1 MEKLTSFTERVNK
14 LPRFVKIAGG
24 LATLYALGK
33 ANDELNPKPV
43 VSVIDLQ
50 GVIMSGKGR
59 GPLSGGQQPINL
71 ETTRKNIDKA
81 FRPKRLEYVLLNINS
96 PGGAPVQCDLVSSY
110 IKAKAEKKGVPV
122 IAFVEDY
129 AASGGYWLACTA
141 GEIYCGR
148 SSVVGSI
155 GVISDGFGF
164 VEGMEKLGVERR
176 VFTAGKNKRQLDP
189 FLPVEEEDV
198 ARRKELLDRMHSH
211 FIEHVKTSRGDRLKA
226 DDEKLFNGEFWTG
239 DVAAELG
246 LVDGVQLLESWVSD
260 KYGDKVRVLR
270 LGSGGLLAGFF
281 GAMVP
286 EGGVLEALL
295 PDSRALGGCVPPL
308 VVEAREQGL
317 EAVVAGALK

>member
-1 MEKLTSFTERVNK
+1 MEQLTSFTERVKK

-71 ETTRKNIDKA
+71 ETTRKNIDRA
-81 FRPKRLEYVLLNINS
+81 FKPKRLEYVLLNINS
-96 PGGAPVQCDLVSSY
+96 PGGAPVQCDLVSTY
-110 IKAKAEKKGVPV
+110 IKEKAEKKGVPV

-141 GEIYCGR
+141 GQIFCGR

-270 LGSGGLLAGFF
+270 LGSGGLLAGLFE
-281 GAMVP
+281 AMVP
-286 EGGVLEALL
+286 ESGILGALV
-295 PDSRALGGCVPPL
+295 PDSGALGGLVPPL

>member
-81 FRPKRLEYVLLNINS
+81 FMPKRLEYVLLNINS

-110 IKAKAEKKGVPV
+110 IKAKAVKKGVPV

-270 LGSGGLLAGFF
+270 LGSGGLLAGLF

-286 EGGVLEALL
+286 EGGVLEAML
-295 PDSRALGGCVPPL
+295 PYCRALGGCVPPL

-317 EAVVAGALK
+317 EAVVTGALK

>member
-14 LPRFVKIAGG
+14 LPRFLKIAGG

-81 FRPKRLEYVLLNINS
+81 FRPKRLEYVLLNVNS

-110 IKAKAEKKGVPV
+110 IKAKAVKKGVPV

-211 FIEHVKTSRGDRLKA
+211 FIEHVKTSRGDRLQA

-246 LVDGVQLLESWVSD
+246 LVDGVKLLESWVSD

-270 LGSGGLLAGFF
+270 LGSGGLLAGLF

-286 EGGVLEALL
+286 RGGVLEALL
-295 PDSRALGGCVPPL
+295 PDSGALGGCVPQL